1 MKEIGPDP
9 AKASTLAGVMT
20 WDPTARRRTFL
31 SLCLL
36 PSLLVLLLVLVYPL
50 FYNVL
55 LSLSDA
61 NINRIREW
69 KITGFSQYV
78 LIFQEPKF
86 WVTFA
91 RTVIWTVV
99 STYAQVIIGVTLAV
113 VLHQRFIRGQSA
125 WRVLLLLPWAM
136 PQYIAALTWRS
147 MFQGE
152 AGAVN
157 ALLGGL
163 FGLPPMEWLTSPF
176 EAFVAVTLVNV
187 WMGFPFMMVIA
198 LAGLRTIPNS
208 VYEAARLDKASPWIQ
223 FSKLT
228 APLLRSVMLPAT
240 ALGIVWNFN
249 NLNVIWL
256 FTNGGEPGDSTHIL
270 VSYVYKAAFTYSL
283 YGWAAA
289 LSVVIF
295 IILFIFVQTFLRVG
309 RQNTERPYF

>member
-1 MKEIGPDP
+1 MVRETQTGR
-9 AKASTLAGVMT
+9 AKAVAFTSVMD

-31 SLCLL
+31 ALFLL
-36 PSLLVLLLVLVYPL
+36 PSLVVLLLVLVYPL

-61 NINRIREW
+61 NINRMHGW
-69 KITGFSQYV
+69 KITGIGQYI

-86 WVTFA
+86 WITFA

-99 STYAQVIIGVTLAV
+99 STYAQIIIGVALAV
-113 VLHQRFIRGQSA
+113 VLHQRFIRGQAA

-152 AGAVN
+152 NGAVN
-157 ALLGGL
+157 ALLAGVL
-163 FGLPPMEWLTSPF
+163 GLPPLEWLTSPF

-198 LAGLRTIPNS
+198 LAGLQAIPAS
-208 VYEAARLDKASPWIQ
+208 VYEAARLDKASPWTQ

-228 APLLRSVMLPAT
+228 APLLRPVMLPAT

-249 NLNVIWL
+249 NLNVVWL

-270 VSYVYKAAFTYSL
+270 VSYVYKAAFTY
-283 YGWAAA
+283 YRFGWAAA

-295 IILFIFVQTFLRVG
+295 IILFLFVQVFLRLEHK
-309 RQNTERPYF
+309 RY